1 MATLESTITVF
12 THQRFSNNN
21 YHFLAKSPDSIKL
34 HASTSIPSS
43 SSFSL
48 FSHNNHKLHFSS
60 SYSKSKTLCYAL
72 QEVTEAATTTEEEEA
87 KTETLNNVQKK
98 TLAIFNLPWSL
109 SKRDIKD
116 LFAQCGTV
124 TDVEV
129 VSKSLCHVMFLLI
142 FN

>member
-21 YHFLAKSPDSIKL
+21 NYHFLSKSPDSIKF

-60 SYSKSKTLCYAL
+60 SSKSKTLCYAL
-72 QEVTEAATTTEEEEA
+72 QEVTEAATTTTTTEEVE
-87 KTETLNNVQKK
+87 KTETLNKK
-98 TLAIFNLPWSL
+98 KLAVFNLPWSL
-109 SKRDIKD
+109 SKTDIED

-124 TDVEV
+124 IDVEV
-129 VSKSLCHVMFLLI
+129 VSKSLF
-142 FN
+142 